1 MIQQSRKRRGRAIGR
16 AFTASVLAAAL
27 FAGTC
32 MSASAGHFITD
43 PVTLCSRY
51 QEEDGSFAEFKWVQ
65 LNGYVNNS
73 RWVYIGPQGY
83 VITEDCASP
92 CPVIPSADGVYMV
105 DQRIRSA
112 TGTAGQQ
119 PVFSISGTQKDLQ
132 YRGLRQTLD
141 AIPLYP
147 DATTGSP
154 ELDAR
159 LDQIFAQIITPDMD
173 THDKLKACYDYLI
186 VNTFDPRYEEGQVS
200 YEYMPTMDIDI
211 FSTYFDAAQ
220 LFYTGSGVCDH
231 FSAAFAVMAWKIGV
245 PMYIVHGDTSS
256 SRGGYT
262 PHAWCQLDG
271 VDGTVYIFDPHID
284 YGIALRSGK
293 PSSYVRFGAPAAKVA
308 GKYTGI
314 TRIFDK
320 VI

>member
-1 MIQQSRKRRGRAIGR
+1 MTEKIGKRQRRAVRKAL
-16 AFTASVLAAAL
+16 TAAVLVAAL
-27 FAGTC
+27 LTGPC
-32 MSASAGHFITD
+32 MSVCAGQFITD
-43 PVTLCSRY
+43 PVTMCSRY
-51 QEEDGSFAEFKWVQ
+51 QEDDGSFAEFKWVQ
-65 LNGYVNNS
+65 LNGYVNGG

-92 CPVIPSADGVYMV
+92 CPVIPGADGLYMV
-105 DQRIRSA
+105 DQRVRSA
-112 TGTAGQQ
+112 TGTEGQQ
-119 PVFSISGTQKDLQ
+119 PVFSVPSAQKDIQ

-154 ELDAR
+154 ELDER
-159 LDQIFAQIITPDMD
+159 LDLIFAQIITPDMD
-173 THDKLKACYDYLI
+173 THDRLKACYDYLI
-186 VNTFDPRYEEGQVS
+186 ANTFDPRYEAGQAI
-200 YEYMPTMDIDI
+200 YEYVPVTDI
-211 FSTYFDAAQ
+211 FSTNFDAAQ
-220 LFYTGSGVCDH
+220 LFYSGSGVCDN

-245 PMYIVHGDTSS
+245 PMYIVHGDTAS

-262 PHAWCQLDG
+262 PHAWCQLDSA
-271 VDGTVYIFDPHID
+271 DGTVYIFDPHID

-293 PSSYVRFGAPAAKVA
+293 ASSYARFGVPAAQAA

-320 VI
+320 GI